1 MSLVEFA
8 YALAIVAAIVLA
20 VAGIR
25 IWKQD
30 RTRAL
35 LMLGVA
41 AVTILN
47 VWSWGSLEREA
58 AEAARLAAEAQDG

>member
-1 MSLVEFA
+1 MTILDIA
-8 YALAIVAAIVLA
+8 YALAVVAAVVLA
-20 VAGIR
+20 IGGVR

-30 RTRAL
+30 RTRAM

-47 VWSWGSLEREA
+47 VWSWGSLDREA
-58 AEAARLAAEAQDG
+58 AEAARLAADAEEG